1 MSPVETKVLK
11 EKGKQCGVRQHGV
24 FQERILKYLRRN
36 KQYGF
41 TQREIAEAFDVSE
54 QQARLTLMRLVQK
67 QLVVREELPR
77 QIDTRKG
84 TRTTYLI
91 YYRYVGQ

>member
-24 FQERILKYLRRN
+24 FQERILKYLKRN
-36 KQYGF
+36 KQFGF

>member
-24 FQERILKYLRRN
+24 FQERILKYLKRN
-36 KQYGF
+36 KQFGF

-84 TRTTYLI
+84 TRTT
-91 YYRYVGQ
+91 